1 MAIDPS
7 DYDVVGLRELALG
20 RERRPGDGP
29 ADPGTGGT
37 RPLEDLAEADRQV
50 QWLGSHDE
58 RHKPYLRR
66 IPARSDLHDVLRG
79 WLDRLV
85 DRAGTGGAAEAVDH
99 YERLG
104 WITESVGAE
113 LRGALP
119 ETDGRAEGSVEDLTR
134 IDHVHGLSVVAL
146 AGLGADGEQ
155 LAAEG
160 STRPTDGGSESRP
173 SRRTGREPGGRSP
186 RLVGREGGDRSGGT
200 GGAPEGSEG

>member
-37 RPLEDLAEADRQV
+37 PPLEDLAEADRRV
-50 QWLGSHDE
+50 RWLGSHDE

-66 IPARSDLHDVLRG
+66 VPGRSDLRDVLRG

-85 DRAGTGGAAEAVDH
+85 DRAGAGGAAEALGH

-134 IDHVHGLSVVAL
+134 VDHVHGLSVLAL
-146 AGLGADGEQ
+146 AQLGADGER

-160 STRPTDGGSESRP
+160 STRPTSRGGESRHSGRAGGETGGRSP
-173 SRRTGREPGGRSP
+173 RRTGREAGDRPGGT
-186 RLVGREGGDRSGGT
+186 SGT
-200 GGAPEGSEG
+200 PEGSEG